1 MNIRRRAALAGAAAL
16 VAPATL
22 RAQDG
27 YPSRPMRIIVAF
39 GPGGAAD
46 LLGRLVAERLSTAL
60 RQSVVVENRAGAG
73 GNIGTTAVLQAEPDG
88 HTILLHSQGYAA
100 NRFLFDRLPFDPDKD
115 LAPVAMIAEMPNL
128 MVVSPSM
135 PVADVAGFIAMA
147 KARGQPVTYG
157 SIGVGTSMHIAG
169 ALFAKATGLDMTH
182 VPYRETAAVNSDV
195 MAGRVDV
202 VFQTYSAALGLVQG
216 GQMKPLAVTGD
227 ARAGATPAVPTLR
240 EAGVDL
246 STVAWWG
253 LFVPSAVPAPR
264 LARLQA
270 EVIAAVQDT
279 AVAKRISDAGGVPRP
294 LDGADFGRFIA
305 SETQRL
311 GTVVGNT
318 GMRAD

>member
-1 MNIRRRAALAGAAAL
+1 MHIRRRAALTGAAAL

-22 RAQDG
+22 KAQDG
-27 YPSRPMRIIVAF
+27 YPSRPMRIVVAF

-46 LLGRLVAERLSTAL
+46 LLGRLVAERLSTTL

-115 LAPVAMIAEMPNL
+115 LAPVAMVAEMPNL

-135 PVADVAGFIAMA
+135 PVGDVAGFIAMA

-169 ALFAKATGLDMTH
+169 ALFAKATGLDMSH
-182 VPYRETAAVNSDV
+182 VPYRETAAVNNDV

-202 VFQTYSAALGLVQG
+202 VFQTYSAALGMAQG
-216 GQMKPLAVTGD
+216 GRMKPLAVTGSE
-227 ARAGATPAVPTLR
+227 RAAATPDVPTLR

-246 STVAWWG
+246 ATVAWWG
-253 LFVPSAVPAPR
+253 LLVPSAVPA
-264 LARLQA
+264 ARRDKLQA
-270 EVIAAVQDT
+270 EVIAAVQDPI
-279 AVAKRISDAGGVPRP
+279 VSRRIVEAGGVPRP
-294 LDGADFGRFIA
+294 LDGPAFGRFIA